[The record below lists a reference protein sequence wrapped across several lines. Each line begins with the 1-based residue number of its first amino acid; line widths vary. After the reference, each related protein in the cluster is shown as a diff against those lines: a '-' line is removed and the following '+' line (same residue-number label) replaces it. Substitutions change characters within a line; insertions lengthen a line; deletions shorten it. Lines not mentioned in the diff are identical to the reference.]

1 MTMPGGPA
9 TVPAAGTAVP
19 YRDPIRQA
27 ALRRRGRRNAFVGM
41 VSLIAFVVVIGAL
54 VVRTPG
60 WPTVQETFFSGEQFA
75 DSFPGLLEAF
85 WLNVRIFLVAEP
97 LILVVGILVALAR
110 TLRSPVFLPLRVVAT
125 IYVDVFRG
133 VPTILVIFLLGFGV
147 PALNLQGVPIDP
159 VLWGTV
165 ALVLSYGAY
174 VAEVFRAGITSVHP
188 SQRMAARS
196 LGLSV
201 AQTNRYVVLPQA
213 VRNVVPPLLN
223 DFISLQKDTAL
234 VSVLGPVEVL
244 RQAQI
249 DASST
254 FNYTPYVAAALI
266 FIALTIPM
274 TRFADWVQARM
285 ARRQRAGATA

>member
-1 MTMPGGPA
+1 MTMTPPA
-9 TVPAAGTAVP
+9 PGTAVV
-19 YRDPIRQA
+19 YLDPQRQA
-27 ALRRRGRRNAFVGM
+27 LARHTARRNAFVGM
-41 VSLIAFVVVIGAL
+41 ASLIGFVVVVAFF
-54 VVRTPG
+54 VSRTPG
-60 WPTVQETFFSGEQFA
+60 WPVVQETFFNPEEFA
-75 DSFPGLLEAF
+75 ASFPGLLQAF
-85 WLNVRIFLVAEP
+85 MLNVKIFLIAEP
-97 LILVVGILVALAR
+97 LILVFSLVIAMTR
-110 TLRSPVFLPLRVVAT
+110 TLRAPIFLPLRVVAT

-147 PALNLQGVPIDP
+147 PALRLQGVPTDP
-159 VLWGTV
+159 VFWGTA
-165 ALVLSYGAY
+165 ALVLSYSAY
-174 VAEVFRAGITSVHP
+174 VAEVFRAGIGSVHP

-196 LGLSV
+196 LGLSTL
-201 AQTNRYVVLPQA
+201 QTDRYVVLPQA

-234 VSVLGPVEVL
+234 VAVLGPIEVL

-274 TRFADWVQARM
+274 TRFADWVQGRM
-285 ARRQRAGATA
+285 TRRQRAGAVA